1 MNAEAKTNKV
11 AESDTVSTPYT
22 TDSKKRPLSFPLDP
36 CEAKKQITM
45 SEPTTNPEI
54 ISQDSQDGRS
64 NTDIYPSCLVLTHAH
79 RIFLLAR
86 KKCLL
91 WRVR

>member
-22 TDSKKRPLSFPLDP
+22 TDSKKRPLSSPLDP
-36 CEAKKQITM
+36 CETKKQITM

-54 ISQDSQDGRS
+54 ISQTLGRQIQ
-64 NTDIYPSCLVLTHAH
+64 NRKIRYVAAVCHKNVIYQ
-79 RIFLLAR
+79 IFI
-86 KKCLL
+86 
-91 WRVR
+91 